1 MAPLVSSA
9 TPWLFDGTVGRIVR
23 DPLLDACQLADIADR
38 VSIDWFRSSDRAAVD
53 SLGHRFK
60 AADKAV
66 EVALRDEVR
75 RIRPLDAIIGQEL
88 GETVNGESAWVIDPI
103 DGTAAFRAGRPEWA
117 SLIAFQVA
125 GSIQAAVC
133 SAPALG
139 LRWQACLGNG
149 AIVGHL
155 GDRSAPPAVVVAS
168 SANRLER
175 ARVGYWVA
183 PPSAD
188 TAAAGAVTE
197 LMQNFEPVHPAGVRP
212 SWGRGYPNGSLLVA
226 GDVLD
231 AFILVGGG
239 SWDHAAP
246 SLIVEEAGGRC
257 GELHR
262 DGILALVVTAAKL
275 FDETVSRLKQEGF
288 QAR

>member
-1 MAPLVSSA
+1 M
-9 TPWLFDGTVGRIVR
+9 R
-23 DPLLDACQLADIADR
+23 DPLLDAHQLADIADR
-38 VSIDWFRSSDRAAVD
+38 ISMDWFRSSDRAPVD
-53 SLGHRFK
+53 SLGHRVK

-66 EVALRDEVR
+66 EVALRDELR
-75 RIRPLDAIIGQEL
+75 RIRPLDAIVGQEL
-88 GETVNGESAWVIDPI
+88 GETFGGEAVWVIDPI

-117 SLIAFQVA
+117 SLIAFQVS

-139 LRWQACLGNG
+139 LRWQACRGNG
-149 AIVGHL
+149 ATVGHL
-155 GDRSAPPAVVVAS
+155 GGRGERPAAVVVAS
-168 SANRLER
+168 SADRLES

-183 PPSAD
+183 PSAAD
-188 TAAAGAVTE
+188 SVAAFAVIE
-197 LMQNFEPVHPAGVRP
+197 LMQTFEPVHAAGVRP

-231 AFILVGGG
+231 VFILVGGG

-262 DGILALVVTAAKL
+262 DGVSALVVTAGRL
-275 FDETVSRLKQEGF
+275 FDETMSSLKHEGL
-288 QAR
+288 QAF